1 MLIHTDY
8 QGTTRITAQ
17 YEKRSQAIKDGYV
30 YAFTDSVY
38 GDVFK
43 KENAD
48 NLSFAIITEEI
59 ENAKELFNEEKYKLA
74 LFDMIRYIEKPAG
87 LNLEKSDEEIN
98 TKARYIMN
106 HMIRECDFD
115 AISKDFYNI
124 KNN

>member
-8 QGTTRITAQ
+8 QGITRITMQ
-17 YEKRSQAIKDGYV
+17 YEKRSQAIQDGYV
-30 YAFTDSVY
+30 YAFTDSIY

-43 KENAD
+43 KENTD

-59 ENAKELFNEEKYKLA
+59 ENAKELHNEEKYKLA
-74 LFDMIRYIEKPAG
+74 LFNLIRYMEKPAG
-87 LNLEKSDEEIN
+87 LDFGKSNEEIN

-106 HMIRECDFD
+106 HMICESDFD

-124 KNN
+124 KDN